1 MTAVLI
7 GVGVLGGL
15 GLVLGLLLT
24 VANKVF
30 EIPSDPKRDAVRNAL
45 PGANCGGCG
54 FAGCDALAD
63 AIAAGQAPASLMPS
77 TLTRT
82 PESPRWIL
90 KSARAAEPA

>member
-30 EIPSDPKRDAVRNAL
+30 
-45 PGANCGGCG
+45 
-54 FAGCDALAD
+54 
-63 AIAAGQAPASLMPS
+63 
-77 TLTRT
+77 
-82 PESPRWIL
+82 
-90 KSARAAEPA
+90 

>member
-45 PGANCGGCG
+45 PRRKLRRMRICR
-54 FAGCDALAD
+54 L
-63 AIAAGQAPASLMPS
+63 
-77 TLTRT
+77 
-82 PESPRWIL
+82 
-90 KSARAAEPA
+90 